1 MLSKKGHNDDLNS
14 SNSSYVASSQASPK
28 ISPKISPKSSPKSS
42 GNQQNSGG
50 CVVLVD
56 TELHAVGIISALR
69 ASNQSQR
76 RYQRASASYTSS
88 LTQFDNLVAAQ
99 AQKISLERDKEIA
112 MEVGPL
118 EIGSVRLAKK
128 ESKDEMADLG
138 GRRIKAVPKIEGGR
152 PVPKMGA
159 LELRPDRPLTIHHNA
174 AVSLEGDVSSDD
186 EDGWDMKK
194 PRGPKVDLKG
204 FDERGDYDSNVSSN
218 GFQHFQQQGLVGKKS
233 ASTSALH
240 IGEQIYNE
248 EDEEILRGFV
258 PPRVSAFPPSVDM
271 SSSLSQSMVS
281 NSDLSNGSKSITT
294 TATSISGRTGIQGIK
309 DLSSLRSSV
318 LIKPGQRIRVRP
330 GGRKALL
337 ANQTGGK

>member
-1 MLSKKGHNDDLNS
+1 MLPNKKEELS
-14 SNSSYVASSQASPK
+14 SSFSSSVASLQTSPK
-28 ISPKISPKSSPKSS
+28 ISPNNSPNSSCK
-42 GNQQNSGG
+42 QQHSGG

-88 LTQFDNLVAAQ
+88 LTQFDNLVTAQ

-118 EIGSVRLAKK
+118 ELGSVRLAKR
-128 ESKDEMADLG
+128 ESKDEVADLG

-159 LELRPDRPLTIHHNA
+159 LELRPDRPLTIHHTA

-194 PRGPKVDLKG
+194 CRGPKVDLKS
-204 FDERGDYDSNVSSN
+204 FDERDDYDS
-218 GFQHFQQQGLVGKKS
+218 KS
-233 ASTSALH
+233 ASTFDLH
-240 IGEQIYNE
+240 IGEHIYNE
-248 EDEEILRGFV
+248 EDEEIFRGFV
-258 PPRVSAFPPSVDM
+258 PPRISAFPPSVDM
-271 SSSLSQSMVS
+271 SSSLSQSIVS
-281 NSDLSNGSKSITT
+281 HSDLSNGSKSMTT
-294 TATSISGRTGIQGIK
+294 TGTSISGRTGIQGIK

-337 ANQTGGK
+337 ANQIGGK